1 MRELHGLTPK
11 QMKEVWSE
19 VEVSIFMEDLEHIA
33 KEKEFKNIKLTEQEL
48 RTIAVAM
55 VNNLIY
61 ELDYLG
67 YAKKAMRM
75 YLEGREEVQYV

>member
-61 ELDYLG
+61 EFDYLG

-75 YLEGREEVQYV
+75 YLEDREEVQYV

>member
-1 MRELHGLTPK
+1 
-11 QMKEVWSE
+11 MKVKL
-19 VEVSIFMEDLEHIA
+19 IME
-33 KEKEFKNIKLTEQEL
+33 KEKEFENIKLTEQEL

-61 ELDYLG
+61 EFDYLR

-75 YLEGREEVQYV
+75 YLEAGEEVQYV